1 MVSDNALPLGCWPT
15 PVQQVPGHPG
25 LCLKRE
31 DLSGLGFG
39 GNKVRAVEAI
49 VAAMHR
55 RSADVLVTGGRRDSN
70 WAALAAIGARAAG
83 FACHLVLDPDD
94 GPLPSVVALALAAGA
109 HVHRA
114 SSAGASAVNSA
125 IDDVADALRAGGC
138 QPFAVPRA
146 GACPEAAWGY
156 ATIADELAAHLAS
169 LGRAEIWVPA
179 GSGTTA
185 AGLCLGLARAG
196 LERVR
201 IVAVAVQ
208 TTSDEMRTKV
218 GHQIAAAATAEL
230 RDLAF
235 GRLDV
240 LEPDAGDLPAFDH
253 LLAAS
258 GVLVDPVFGLPVWR
272 TLAGRLVDR
281 TVRHPTVLVAG
292 GGLPAAIEA
301 ARHSQIPRAVEVRA

>member
-1 MVSDNALPLGCWPT
+1 MSDNALPLGCWPT

-39 GNKVRAVEAI
+39 GNKVRAVDAI
-49 VAAMHR
+49 VTAMRR

-83 FACHLVLDPDD
+83 SACHLVLDPDD
-94 GPLPSVVALALAAGA
+94 GPMPTVVALALAAGA

-114 SSAGASAVNSA
+114 ASAGAGAVNPA
-125 IDDVADALRAGGC
+125 IADLAAALRAGGDR
-138 QPFAVPRA
+138 PFAVPRA
-146 GACPEAAWGY
+146 GACTEAVWGY

-169 LGRAEIWVPA
+169 LGRAEVWVPA

-196 LERVR
+196 LDRVR
-201 IVAVAVQ
+201 VVAVAVQ
-208 TTSDEMRTKV
+208 TTSDEMRAKV
-218 GHQIAAAATAEL
+218 EVQIAAAATAEL
-230 RDLAF
+230 RDLAS

-240 LEPDAGDLPAFDH
+240 LEPDAGDPSALDR
-253 LLAAS
+253 LLATS

-281 TVRHPTVLVAG
+281 RVRHPTVLVAG
-292 GGLPAAIEA
+292 GGLPAAIEN
-301 ARHSQIPRAVEVRA
+301 ARHSQLPDAAEVRA